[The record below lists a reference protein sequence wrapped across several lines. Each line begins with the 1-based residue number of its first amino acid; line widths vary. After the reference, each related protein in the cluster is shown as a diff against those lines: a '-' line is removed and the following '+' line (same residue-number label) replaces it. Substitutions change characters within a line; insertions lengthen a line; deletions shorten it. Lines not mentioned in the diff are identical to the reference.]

1 MAMSDEDFEELLNH
15 YLKVFNISLKIREAE
30 IFDLYLNGNFFPR
43 DAKKH
48 VANNLMKIVRNG
60 TNDRKFKLID
70 VKPPEIEGY
79 DEETDG
85 YESDYEEKF
94 DGFVLFK
101 YNSKFI
107 LMMMEGSETIH
118 YGNSLKISI
127 YGDDDV
133 YSLVSLPKLPNV
145 DDLPIYLQVRYR
157 YVCTINK
164 FFIKD
169 VGKIIWDYAN
179 IWN

>member
-1 MAMSDEDFEELLNH
+1 MAMSDDDFEKRLGH
-15 YLKVFNISLKIREAE
+15 DLKVFNDMLDIHKAE

-48 VANNLMKIVRNG
+48 VANNLMKIVHNG

-70 VKPPEIEGY
+70 VKPPEVEGY

-85 YESDYEEKF
+85 YESDYEEEF

-101 YNSKFI
+101 YNGKFI
-107 LMMMEGSETIH
+107 LMMMEGCKTIW
-118 YGNSLKISI
+118 YGSSLNISI

-133 YSLVSLPKLPNV
+133 HSLVSLPQLPNV
-145 DDLPIYLQVRYR
+145 DDLPYYLQNYLQV
-157 YVCTINK
+157 
-164 FFIKD
+164 
-169 VGKIIWDYAN
+169 
-179 IWN
+179 